1 MTRQHHEDLPCHSKD
16 FLILDRVSTGGSN
29 ERIGTFRYFIGY
41 SGRDQHG

>member
-1 MTRQHHEDLPCHSKD
+1 MGICLVILY
-16 FLILDRVSTGGSN
+16 FLILDRVTTGGSN